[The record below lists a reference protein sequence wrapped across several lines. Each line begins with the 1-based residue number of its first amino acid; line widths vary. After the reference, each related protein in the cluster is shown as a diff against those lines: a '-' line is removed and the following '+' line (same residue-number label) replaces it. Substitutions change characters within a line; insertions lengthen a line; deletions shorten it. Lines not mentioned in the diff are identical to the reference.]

1 MSRDLSGRRPI
12 SYTSRIDDSETSTL
26 EDIFATDRSRVTD
39 IASIIELDATSNII
53 TLAKPAQIRHPEH
66 SQA

>member
-26 EDIFATDRSRVTD
+26 EDIFATDRSRVSD

-53 TLAKPAQIRHPEH
+53 TLATCTKEGFCQR
-66 SQA
+66 

>member
-53 TLAKPAQIRHPEH
+53 TLAKPSQIRHPEH